1 MSNYIERPVH
11 RIIIQKVLEKNN
23 CTLESLINKNISEK
37 KRTQIKKMIW
47 ERDHKNG
54 EVIFS
59 KRYQN
64 KKEIKHNGC

>member
-11 RIIIQKVLEKNN
+11 RTLIQKVLEKNN
-23 CTLESLINKNISEK
+23 CTLESLIKKNISEK

-54 EVIFS
+54 EIMHG

-64 KKEIKHNGC
+64 KKEIRHNGC